1 MAERRQSL
9 GSVHRCGRKSFAS
22 VLAVESLV
30 ASVQRLHGVARSWKT
45 SLARGELEVNDPQI
59 TSMSRTIDD
68 VDPTKWLL
76 QFADDNNTVQVYLR
90 RDEVEHLIETLQD
103 LLAKSYVAA
112 N

>member
-1 MAERRQSL
+1 
-9 GSVHRCGRKSFAS
+9 
-22 VLAVESLV
+22 
-30 ASVQRLHGVARSWKT
+30 
-45 SLARGELEVNDPQI
+45 
-59 TSMSRTIDD
+59 MSRTIDD